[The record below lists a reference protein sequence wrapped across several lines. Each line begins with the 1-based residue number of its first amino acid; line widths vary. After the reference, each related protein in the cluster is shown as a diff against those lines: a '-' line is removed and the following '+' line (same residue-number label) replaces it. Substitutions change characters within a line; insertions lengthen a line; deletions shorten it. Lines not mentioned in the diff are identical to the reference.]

1 MATIYNFSE
10 SLSRIDAILS
20 SKLPA
25 KTAGAIPMVGEI
37 NSSAVYMPQAT
48 VIHVNFEPVTDMW
61 HPVNDNFKLPIIQSF
76 ISEAI
81 SIGGACSCCKD
92 IMVTDTHL
100 SLIYDTSLKTELNE
114 ALDDA
119 ARIRTLAMV
128 ISKIAKLKS
137 YPMIKASIGMD
148 YGAVSML
155 PVNLRDDRFP
165 RFMWMGE
172 AIDNAKQN
180 AEKAD
185 DEIVISPIVWK
196 NLTDN
201 NRKLFETDGLGFMS
215 YYRGKIVNIAMNNWI
230 TK

>member
-20 SKLPA
+20 SKLPE
-25 KTAGAIPMVGEI
+25 KTAADIPIVEEI
-37 NSSAVYMPQAT
+37 KSSAVYMPQAT
-48 VIHVNFEPVTDMW
+48 VMHVNFEIVTDMW
-61 HPVNDNFKLPIIQSF
+61 HPVDDRLKQPIIQSF
-76 ISEAI
+76 ISETI
-81 SIGGACSCCKD
+81 SIGGASSCCKD

-100 SLIYDTSLKTELNE
+100 RLIYDTSLKTELNE

-128 ISKIAKLKS
+128 ISKKAKSKS

-148 YGAVSML
+148 YGVVSML
-155 PVNLRDDRFP
+155 PVNLRDVRFP
-165 RFMWMGE
+165 RFVWMGE
-172 AIDNAKQN
+172 AIECAEQNAK
-180 AEKAD
+180 KAD
-185 DEIVISPIVWK
+185 DDLVISPIVWK

-201 NRKLFETDGLGFMS
+201 NRKLFETDALGFTS
-215 YYRGKIVNIAMNNWI
+215 YYRGRIVNIAMNNWI